1 LPPLFAILLANE
13 PSFGVAISF
22 YFDFDVRLPCSGTM
36 SQPNSLARRRFL
48 AATLT
53 AGVAFSQQK
62 RKPNFIIVLV
72 DDLGWRDWGC
82 YGHPFHETPNI
93 DRLAS
98 ESVIFKQAYS
108 ACPVC
113 SPARASLM
121 TGRYPARLHLTD
133 WIPGRRQWPT
143 SKLLTVPFE
152 QQLPLAETTLPE
164 TLKPLGYRS
173 ASIGKWH
180 LGGEGFTPVD
190 QGFDINIGGDHRGSP
205 PGYFG
210 PFQLVNLKG
219 GTKSDLLTDRLTEEA
234 AEFIGANASRPFLV
248 YLPHYTVHTPIQAPE
263 ALTEKYRRKIA
274 SLGMDGNPA
283 YAAMVETL
291 DHSIGRLREKV
302 KAAGI
307 ENETVWI
314 ITSDNGGL
322 RYEGKS
328 PKPVTDNSPARNGKG
343 HLYEGG
349 IRVPLLIR
357 WPGVTKDGA
366 ESATPVITPDL
377 FATVAEIA
385 GAQPK
390 PPIDG
395 RSLVPLLRGN
405 RILDRP
411 LFWHYPHYS
420 NQGGV
425 PSGAI
430 REGEWKLIE
439 FYEDGRLELFHLK
452 SDAGERLNL
461 INKHAARAKE
471 LHGKLSA
478 WRNSVNAV
486 MPKPNPGFV
495 PSTADQGLTGVEA
508 PTTPI
513 G

>member
-1 LPPLFAILLANE
+1 MSKPVNTSRRGFLFAALGTRIA
-13 PSFGVAISF
+13 FG
-22 YFDFDVRLPCSGTM
+22 
-36 SQPNSLARRRFL
+36 QP
-48 AATLT
+48 
-53 AGVAFSQQK
+53 K
-62 RKPNFIIVLV
+62 RKPNFIVVLV
-72 DDLGWRDWGC
+72 DDLGWQDWGC
-82 YGHPFHETPNI
+82 YGHPFHETPNL
-93 DRLAS
+93 DRLAL
-98 ESVIFKQAYS
+98 ESVKFTQAYS

-133 WIPGRRQWPT
+133 WIAGRRQWPS

-152 QQLPLAETTLPE
+152 QQLPLSETTLPE
-164 TLKPLGYRS
+164 MLKPLGYRC

-180 LGGEGFTPVD
+180 LGGEGSSPTD
-190 QGFDINIGGDHRGSP
+190 HGFDVNIAGDHRGSP

-210 PFQLVNLKG
+210 PFNLVNLKG
-219 GTKSDLLTDRLTEEA
+219 GTKTDLLTSRITEEA
-234 AEFIGANASRPFLV
+234 AQFIGGNAARPFLL

-263 ALTEKYRRKIA
+263 ALIEKYRRKMA
-274 SLGMDGNPA
+274 SLGMDGNPT
-283 YAAMVETL
+283 YAAMIETL
-291 DHSIGRLREKV
+291 DDSIGGLREKV

-322 RYEGKS
+322 RYEGKA

-357 WPGVTKDGA
+357 WRGATKNGT

-377 FATVAEIA
+377 FATVVEIA
-385 GAQPK
+385 GARPRQTV
-390 PPIDG
+390 DG
-395 RSLVPLLRGN
+395 RSLTPILRGGK
-405 RILDRP
+405 LAGKP

-425 PSGAI
+425 PSGAV
-430 REGEWKLIE
+430 RDGEWKLIE
-439 FYEDGRLELFHLK
+439 FYEDGRLELFHLQR
-452 SDAGERLNL
+452 DAGERRNL
-461 INKHAARAKE
+461 IHRQAAKARE
-471 LHGKLSA
+471 LHAKLIA

-486 MPKPNPGFV
+486 MPKVNPGYD
-495 PSTADQGLTGVEA
+495 PATSDQGLTGSEK
-508 PTTPI
+508 PTPPV

>member
-1 LPPLFAILLANE
+1 MSNLGKTSRRGFLFAALGNRIA
-13 PSFGVAISF
+13 FG
-22 YFDFDVRLPCSGTM
+22 
-36 SQPNSLARRRFL
+36 QP
-48 AATLT
+48 
-53 AGVAFSQQK
+53 K
-62 RKPNFIIVLV
+62 RGPNFIVVLV

-82 YGHPFHETPNI
+82 YGHPFHETPHL
-93 DRLAS
+93 DRLAL
-98 ESVIFKQAYS
+98 ESVKFTQAYS

-113 SPARASLM
+113 SPARAALM

-133 WIPGRRQWPT
+133 WIPGRRQWPN

-152 QQLPLAETTLPE
+152 QQLPLSETTLPE
-164 TLKPLGYRS
+164 MLKPLGYRS

-180 LGGEGFTPVD
+180 LGGEGFAPTD
-190 QGFDINIGGDHRGSP
+190 QGFDINTGGDQRGSP

-210 PFQLVNLKG
+210 PFNLVNLTG
-219 GTKSDLLTDRLTEEA
+219 GTKADLLTGRLTEEA
-234 AEFIGANASRPFLV
+234 AQFIGDNAGRPFLL

-263 ALTEKYRRKIA
+263 ALTEKYRRKMA
-274 SLGMDGNPA
+274 SLGLDGNPT

-291 DHSIGRLREKV
+291 DQSIGRLREKV

-322 RYEGKS
+322 RYEGKA
-328 PKPVTDNSPARNGKG
+328 PKPVTDNSPARSGKG

-357 WPGVTKDGA
+357 WPGVTKNGA

-377 FATVAEIA
+377 FATIVEIA
-385 GAQPK
+385 GARPRQTL
-390 PPIDG
+390 DG
-395 RSLVPLLRGN
+395 RSLTPILRG
-405 RILDRP
+405 RKLAYRP

-430 REGEWKLIE
+430 RDGDWKLIE

-461 INKHAARAKE
+461 VHKQAAKARE
-471 LHGKLSA
+471 LRVKLDA
-478 WRNSVNAV
+478 WRNMVNAA
-486 MPKPNPGFV
+486 MPKVNPGYD
-495 PSTADQGLTGVEA
+495 PATANQGLTGSEKA
-508 PTTPI
+508 TPPA

>member
-1 LPPLFAILLANE
+1 MSTKTSRRGFLFSALSAA
-13 PSFGVAISF
+13 PVFG
-22 YFDFDVRLPCSGTM
+22 
-36 SQPNSLARRRFL
+36 QPKRR
-48 AATLT
+48 
-53 AGVAFSQQK
+53 
-62 RKPNFIIVLV
+62 PNFILVLV

-82 YGHPFHETPNI
+82 YGHPFHETPNL
-93 DRLAS
+93 DRLAA
-98 ESVIFKQAYS
+98 ESVKFTQAYS

-113 SPARASLM
+113 SPTRASLM

-164 TLKPLGYRS
+164 LLKPLGYRS
-173 ASIGKWH
+173 ASVGKWH
-180 LGGEGFTPVD
+180 LGGEGFAPAD
-190 QGFDINIGGDHRGSP
+190 QGFDVNIGGDHRGSP

-210 PFQLVNLKG
+210 PFNLVNLKG
-219 GTKSDLLTDRLTEEA
+219 GTKADLLTDRLTEEA
-234 AEFIGANASRPFLV
+234 AQFISDNAGRPFLL

-263 ALTEKYRRKIA
+263 ALTEKYRRKMA
-274 SLGMDGNPA
+274 SLGLDGNPT

-322 RYEGKS
+322 RFEGKA
-328 PKPVTDNSPARNGKG
+328 PKPVTDNSPARSGKG

-357 WPGVTKDGA
+357 WPGVTRNGA

-377 FATVAEIA
+377 FATIAEIA
-385 GAQPK
+385 GAKLGQAV
-390 PPIDG
+390 DG
-395 RSLVPLLRGN
+395 RSLTPILRGGQ
-405 RILDRP
+405 LAARP

-420 NQGGV
+420 NQGGT
-425 PSGAI
+425 PGGAI
-430 REGEWKLIE
+430 RDDDWKLIE
-439 FYEDGRLELFHLK
+439 FYEDGRLELYHLK

-461 INKHAARAKE
+461 VNKHVARARE
-471 LHGKLSA
+471 MQGKLDA
-478 WRNSVNAV
+478 WRSSVRAV
-486 MPKPNPGFV
+486 MPKVNPAHD
-495 PSTADQGLTGVEA
+495 PATADQGLTGSEM

-513 G
+513 ND